1 MKINVRAKVLYDY
14 QVEIPD
20 DSDDIEVWAD
30 TLDPVYSRISKILAD
45 AGLAYDGSFVSIV
58 DANTDEVYY
67 LGD

>member
-1 MKINVRAKVLYDY
+1 MKVNVCAKVVY
-14 QVEIPD
+14 QYEVEIPD
-20 DSDDIEVWAD
+20 EGDIEIWAD

-58 DANTDEVYY
+58 DNDTDEVYY

>member
-1 MKINVRAKVLYDY
+1 MKVNVCARVLYQY

-20 DSDDIEVWAD
+20 EEYIEIWAD

-45 AGLAYDGSFVSIV
+45 AGLVYDGSFVSIV
-58 DANTDEVYY
+58 DNDTDEVYY

>member
-1 MKINVRAKVLYDY
+1 MKVSVCAKVIY
-14 QVEIPD
+14 QYEVEIPD
-20 DSDDIEVWAD
+20 NSDDIEVWAD

-45 AGLAYDGSFVSIV
+45 AGLVYDGSFVSIV

>member
-20 DSDDIEVWAD
+20 NSDDIEVWAD
-30 TLDPVYSRISKILAD
+30 TLDPVYSHISKILAD

-58 DANTDEVYY
+58 DNDTDEVYY

>member
-45 AGLAYDGSFVSIV
+45 AGLAFDGSFVSIV
-58 DANTDEVYY
+58 DDDTNEIYY
-67 LGD
+67 VNE